1 VLNELDSVINSCQSV
16 VMLSIFSDPSIM
28 LAVSGVLLSG
38 IESLISLDVLDGLSE
53 VRFSISQL
61 SDGVVSQLGVS
72 TLLGNVIVD
81 VGVQIS
87 EDLENNFQ
95 ITHKV
100 LSRRQPNRFCSR
112 HHDLSNPRRFQSRCC
127 SRGCSLRQQG
137 FSLISGPA
145 L

>member
-1 VLNELDSVINSCQSV
+1 LKVLNELDSVINSCQSV
-16 VMLSIFSDPSIM
+16 VMLSIFSDPGIM

-87 EDLENNFQ
+87 EDSLAGSQ
-95 ITHKV
+95 IGSVHGIMIS
-100 LSRRQPNRFCSR
+100 LILDDSS
-112 HHDLSNPRRFQSRCC
+112 HDAVQEDVHFV
-127 SRGCSLRQQG
+127 SRGFRL
-137 FSLISGPA
+137 
-145 L
+145 